1 MSQLDWDAV
10 YDEQT
15 PRLYNFFRY
24 RTGDSEIAKDLT
36 ARTMMKA
43 WRYRKSYNSNA
54 GAFAAWLFQIA
65 RNLATDHLR
74 QQVNDPLPLF
84 DANNHSSDFS
94 VEHEV
99 QKKLD
104 AHRLYCLLKT
114 LPTRDQEIMALKFG
128 ADMTNREI
136 AKVLDLTASNVGTI
150 IHRSIQI
157 LRAKW
162 EFDYVPE

>member
-1 MSQLDWDAV
+1 MSQVDWDAV

-24 RTGDSEIAKDLT
+24 RTGDGELAKDLT

-43 WRYRKSYNSNA
+43 WRYRESYNSDI
-54 GAFAAWLFQIA
+54 GAFSAWLFQIA
-65 RNLATDHLR
+65 RNLASDHLR
-74 QQVNDPLPLF
+74 QQSKAPLPLY
-84 DANNHSSDFS
+84 DASNQVSDFS
-94 VEHEV
+94 VEQEV

-114 LPTRDQEIMALKFG
+114 LAIRDQEIMALKFG

-136 AKVLDLTASNVGTI
+136 ARVVNLSATNVGTI

-162 EFDYVPE
+162 EFDYVQE

>member
-1 MSQLDWDAV
+1 MSQVDWDAV
-10 YDEQT
+10 YNEQT

-24 RTGDSEIAKDLT
+24 RTGDGEVAKDLT

-43 WRYRKSYNSNA
+43 WRYRESYNSDF
-54 GAFAAWLFQIA
+54 GAFSAWLFQIA
-65 RNLATDHLR
+65 RNLATDYLR
-74 QQVNDPLPLF
+74 GQSKEPLPLY
-84 DANNHSSDFS
+84 DVNHQVSDFS

-99 QKKLD
+99 QKKMD

-114 LPTRDQEIMALKFG
+114 LPVRDQEIMALKYG

-136 AKVLDLTASNVGTI
+136 ATVLNLSASNVGTI
-150 IHRSIQI
+150 IHRNIQI

-162 EFDYVPE
+162 EFDYVRE